1 MKLRTRHMNR
11 ALSTVL
17 TTIIILVA
25 SVVLATGVVLYGTS
39 LFQTSTQQEAITVSG
54 LKMFVH
60 ATDSNGLAW
69 GAFSVRNTGDKILS
83 VDKITVRG
91 TDMPFSQ
98 WYADANATNNLLQQS
113 VIFTSWLDVNGLIA
127 NSSGTGDCA
136 TASQP
141 LELQIELLTGQSDD
155 VGWFCAEKATG
166 PIGLDPGKG
175 AIIYFKLNNDT
186 ITSLD
191 AGVSTA
197 VGIFAGKAGAPISI
211 TVASKT

>member
-1 MKLRTRHMNR
+1 MKRRTGHMNR

-60 ATDSNGLAW
+60 ATDSEGLAW

-98 WYADANATNNLLQQS
+98 WYPDANVTNNLIQQS
-113 VIFTSWLDVNGLIA
+113 MLFTSWSNVDGLLS
-127 NSSGTGDCA
+127 NSTGLGDCA
-136 TASQP
+136 TATQSEQM
-141 LELQIELLTGQSDD
+141 QIEIQTGLTEDL
-155 VGWFCAEKATG
+155 GWFCAKKATG
-166 PIGLDPGKG
+166 PVGLDPGKG
-175 AIIYFKLNNDT
+175 AIIYFKLTNGT

-197 VGIFAGKAGAPISI
+197 VGVFAGKAGAPISI
-211 TVASKT
+211 TVASKA

>member
-1 MKLRTRHMNR
+1 MKVRTGHMNR

-60 ATDSNGLAW
+60 ATDPKGLAW

-83 VDKITVRG
+83 VDKITIRG

-113 VIFTSWLDVNGLIA
+113 VIFTSWLNVKGLIA
-127 NSSGTGDCA
+127 NSTGTGDCS
-136 TASQP
+136 TENQP
-141 LELQIELLTGQSDD
+141 LELQIEILTGELNDL
-155 VGWFCAEKATG
+155 GWFCAKKATG

-175 AIIYFKLNNDT
+175 AIIYFKLTNNT
-186 ITSLD
+186 VTSLD
-191 AGVSTA
+191 AGISTA

-211 TVASKT
+211 TIASKT

>member
-1 MKLRTRHMNR
+1 MKLRIGHMNR

-39 LFQTSTQQEAITVSG
+39 LFQTSTQQEAISVSG

-60 ATDSNGLAW
+60 ATDTEGLAW
-69 GAFSVRNTGDKILS
+69 AAFSVRNTGDKILS

-98 WYADANATNNLLQQS
+98 WYADANVTNNLLQQS
-113 VIFTSWLDVNGLIA
+113 VIFTSWKNEAGLIT
-127 NSSGTGDCA
+127 NSTTTGCNAAGQPEELKIRLLSG
-136 TASQP
+136 
-141 LELQIELLTGQSDD
+141 ESDD
-155 VGWFCAEKATG
+155 KGDLCAKKATG

-175 AIIYFKLNNDT
+175 AIIYFKLTNGT
-186 ITSLD
+186 VTSLD

-211 TVASKT
+211 TVSSKT

>member
-1 MKLRTRHMNR
+1 MKLRTGHMNR

-69 GAFSVRNTGDKILS
+69 AAFSVRNTGDKILS
-83 VDKITVRG
+83 VDKITIRG

-98 WYADANATNNLLQQS
+98 WYADADVTNDLIQQS
-113 VIFTSWLDVNGLIA
+113 VLFTSWLDVDGLIT
-127 NSSGTGDCA
+127 NSTGIGACA

-141 LELQIELLTGQSDD
+141 ELLQIEMLTGQSNDL
-155 VGWFCAEKATG
+155 GWFCAEKATG

-175 AIIYFKLNNDT
+175 AIIYFKLTNGT
-186 ITSLD
+186 VTSLD

-197 VGIFAGKAGAPISI
+197 VGVFAGKAGAPISI